1 MPQAT
6 SNTTPGGKP
15 PPFPLRPIDLDAHPD
30 GLLLRLCACL
40 GRMRTAIEDLETAI
54 ARTPALTIDG
64 RRMKEMTL

>member
-1 MPQAT
+1 MAEHAHT
-6 SNTTPGGKP
+6 IRGKAP
-15 PPFPLRPIDLDAHPD
+15 RNPSFEPIDLDAHPD

-40 GRMRTAIEDLETAI
+40 GRMRMAIEDLEAAI

>member
-1 MPQAT
+1 MAEPA
-6 SNTTPGGKP
+6 NTISRADVRLP
-15 PPFPLRPIDLDAHPD
+15 PIDLDAHPD

-40 GRMRTAIEDLETAI
+40 GRMRTAIEEMEAAI

>member
-1 MPQAT
+1 MSEAI
-6 SNTTPGGKP
+6 SKTTLGGSP
-15 PPFPLRPIDLDAHPD
+15 PPFPLQLLDLDAHPD